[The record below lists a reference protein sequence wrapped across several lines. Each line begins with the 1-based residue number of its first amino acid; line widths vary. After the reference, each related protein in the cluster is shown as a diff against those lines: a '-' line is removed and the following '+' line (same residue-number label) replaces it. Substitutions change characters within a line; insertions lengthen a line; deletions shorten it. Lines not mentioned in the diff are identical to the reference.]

1 MFMGVNVSQSD
12 NGVARQY
19 QRSLVGHRDSLR
31 EKRREKQTEG
41 GSGEIGT
48 CSDNHTYSYHTLF
61 LFNVLLSHS

>member
-1 MFMGVNVSQSD
+1 MGVNVSQSD

-41 GSGEIGT
+41 GSGG
-48 CSDNHTYSYHTLF
+48 DRHMLRQPHLQLPHAF
-61 LFNVLLSHS
+61 FV